1 MLVPLPKAVL
11 LPRRQFPEFSV
22 PCTGA
27 ACPCEIKLQP
37 GLGLVADCSVL
48 KRNADEIALPPD
60 HAALANG
67 VKIVEA
73 QFEIQR
79 QRIEGVKFDSGPGI
93 CDVLNAAGE
102 DAALRVKEQP
112 RVFRDR
118 RPRHVSAFEFHRR
131 YQPFMPGLRWQ
142 RLANCAQAPI
152 RLRLI
157 RKQSILMIP
166 ESRIPRARVAV
177 VWTMALRLDHSA
189 ACSASG
195 THNRA

>member
-1 MLVPLPKAVL
+1 
-11 LPRRQFPEFSV
+11 
-22 PCTGA
+22 
-27 ACPCEIKLQP
+27 
-37 GLGLVADCSVL
+37 L

-79 QRIEGVKFDSGPGI
+79 QRIEGVKFDSSPGI

-118 RPRHVSAFEFHRR
+118 RPRHISAFEFHPG
-131 YQPFMPGLRWQ
+131 YQPFKPSLRCQ
-142 RLANCAQAPI
+142 RPANCAPAANTFG
-152 RLRLI
+152 LI
-157 RKQSILMIP
+157 RKQSF
-166 ESRIPRARVAV
+166 
-177 VWTMALRLDHSA
+177 
-189 ACSASG
+189 
-195 THNRA
+195 